1 MTPAPTAWLLLRT
14 GLAVI
19 LDAVAVVLLVWLVG
33 QVLFGGSQLFETEA
47 RWVGAIGGLACVLNP
62 GSRRSLPFPMLAYV
76 SIAALSAAIH
86 QWPIVGALTVFNW
99 GGLFLPALNLITMA
113 IFVFGG
119 AHLLRTPWRQSAFM
133 VFLAVAIHVLAAQM
147 LFDRTMTGFVYNE
160 GGSSSL
166 PSVSQWGGLHQTGLL
181 LVIGLPLSLTPSII
195 ERSVSRTVTGLV
207 LGGWLLGIALLNGS
221 RAGISVMAA
230 TLMFMV
236 GYRLWTATRFKFTRA
251 ILAAVILT
259 VPAGLWYA
267 ASNVTTSMRAMSLSA
282 ASGRMPIWRAAANI
296 VRDHPW
302 LGVGPGNYTVAML
315 DGGYAE
321 KLLYQVEGRYS
332 GAEQAH
338 NLLIHV
344 AAETG
349 VFGALFLLALFLW
362 LVRGCWRAFRAG
374 EVPLV
379 SAGLLC
385 ALLAFLMRSMSD
397 DFLDGLITTDRTRVL
412 VWALFAAALAVC
424 RLPLT
429 VEPRRS

>member
-1 MTPAPTAWLLLRT
+1 
-14 GLAVI
+14 
-19 LDAVAVVLLVWLVG
+19 
-33 QVLFGGSQLFETEA
+33 
-47 RWVGAIGGLACVLNP
+47 
-62 GSRRSLPFPMLAYV
+62 
-76 SIAALSAAIH
+76 
-86 QWPIVGALTVFNW
+86 
-99 GGLFLPALNLITMA
+99 
-113 IFVFGG
+113 
-119 AHLLRTPWRQSAFM
+119 
-133 VFLAVAIHVLAAQM
+133 
-147 LFDRTMTGFVYNE
+147 
-160 GGSSSL
+160 
-166 PSVSQWGGLHQTGLL
+166 
-181 LVIGLPLSLTPSII
+181 
-195 ERSVSRTVTGLV
+195 
-207 LGGWLLGIALLNGS
+207 
-221 RAGISVMAA
+221 
-230 TLMFMV
+230 
-236 GYRLWTATRFKFTRA
+236 
-251 ILAAVILT
+251 
-259 VPAGLWYA
+259 
-267 ASNVTTSMRAMSLSA
+267 MRAMSLSA

-321 KLLYQVEGRYS
+321 KFLYQVEGRYS